1 MRVQDLT
8 DRRYPSIYADELATK
23 ARAILRQRGLRT
35 LPVVGEHKRLLGVI
49 TRSNVMIISSSVSPI
64 RVRGV
69 MSTPRLI
76 ATLDMDA
83 RSVVR
88 KMLQLDEW
96 YTPVVD
102 SSQNRMYIGMFGLED
117 LIATY
122 VNKDASELSKPLSK
136 IMSTELFVCSVDD
149 EVDNVW
155 RAMQE
160 KSFSGCPV
168 VTKGK
173 PVGILTQANL
183 LEHSM
188 VFPSFEAKKGRFKAP
203 PKISSVMKVP
213 VISLKPTD
221 TVKDAAGLMLKK
233 GIGRVLIVDQKGK
246 LMGIVDREDI
256 VRALV
261 G

>member
-35 LPVVGEHKRLLGVI
+35 LPVVSEHKRLLGVI
-49 TRSNVMIISSSVSPI
+49 TRSDMMTISSSVSPI
-64 RVRGV
+64 RVRGI

-76 ATLDMDA
+76 ATYDMDA

-102 SSQNRMYIGMFGLED
+102 SSQNRRYIGMFGLEG
-117 LIATY
+117 LIAAY
-122 VNKDASELSKPLSK
+122 VKKDASELSKPLSEV
-136 IMSTELFVCSVDD
+136 MSTELFVCSVDD
-149 EVDNVW
+149 KVDNVW

-168 VTKGK
+168 VAKGK
-173 PVGILTQANL
+173 PVGMLTQANL

-203 PKISSVMKVP
+203 PKISSIMKVP

-221 TVKDAAGLMLKK
+221 TVKDAAELMLKK